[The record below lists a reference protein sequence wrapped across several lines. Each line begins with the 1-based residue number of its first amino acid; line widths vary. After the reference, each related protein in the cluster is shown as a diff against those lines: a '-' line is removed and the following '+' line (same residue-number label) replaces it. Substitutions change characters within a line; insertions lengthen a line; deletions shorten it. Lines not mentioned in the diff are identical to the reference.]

1 MQNAFNKS
9 SFLNGEIKFIA
20 PIKPV
25 SSQNNGVQKR
35 TFRDEIQ
42 KITSKSQYIVTGTCW
57 IAIDYYCQHIKRQK
71 YPGVYDMDNIVK
83 PILDA
88 LVGMKGLIVDDV
100 LVDRVTVNWI
110 DTAHDDHIEIEI
122 QYPDLL
128 FVKKSELLFVKSD
141 SGWCLPLTCDS
152 NKDDKFLPL
161 IRKYFEVWNSI
172 KSEDDYYNSLC
183 MLPMQPFLYYS
194 KIKDKNYAFVEL
206 TKIDNGSL
214 NTTNI
219 TINTKEN
226 HGE

>member
-1 MQNAFNKS
+1 MKNEFKKS

-20 PIKPV
+20 PVKPV
-25 SSQNNGVQKR
+25 SSQNNGEQKR

-57 IAIDYYCQHIKRQK
+57 VAIDYYCQHIKRQK
-71 YPGVYDMDNIVK
+71 NPGVYDMDNIVK

-88 LVGMKGLIVDDV
+88 LGGLKGLIVDDV

-110 DTAHDDHIEIEI
+110 DTPHDDHIEIEI

-141 SGWCLPLTCDS
+141 SGWCFPAPHDLIKYDA
-152 NKDDKFLPL
+152 FLVL

-172 KSEDDYYNSLC
+172 KSEDDYYDSIY
-183 MLPMQPFLYYS
+183 MLPIQPFLYYS
-194 KIKDKNYAFVEL
+194 KIKDKEYTFVEL
-206 TKIDNGSL
+206 TRLEVMAD
-214 NTTNI
+214 
-219 TINTKEN
+219 
-226 HGE
+226 